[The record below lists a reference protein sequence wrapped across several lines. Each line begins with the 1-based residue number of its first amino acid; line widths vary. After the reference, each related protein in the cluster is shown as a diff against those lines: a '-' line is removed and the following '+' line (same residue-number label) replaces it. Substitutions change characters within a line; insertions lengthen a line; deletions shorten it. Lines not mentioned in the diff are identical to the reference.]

1 VSAPARDLAGA
12 IVVRLQ
18 VRDGRVAAV
27 ELQSSRPT
35 DLSRRLFVDHGLDRL
50 LATLPL
56 VYSICA
62 TAQAAA
68 AVQAGERALGVEP
81 EPAHQLARAVLVDAE
96 TAREHLFRLLTAWPE
111 WLGETPAREALAM
124 LGRQRMAWTRAL
136 YPDADAFACGGGRLD
151 PDRAQ
156 AEALVG
162 ALRDLLGRVV
172 GADGAV
178 WPALVDAAGLLDWVG
193 RDESLAQR
201 MLGHLV
207 AQGHDRLGRSGVGL
221 LPALPDAELAALL
234 AAPAADGF
242 VARPSWQGES
252 GETGALQREAE
263 SPLVA
268 DLLQQR
274 GNDLLTRLVARLAE
288 LHRVIDRLEAGLGTL
303 APAQPGGMPSAREGE
318 GLAQVDAARG
328 VLVHWLRLEGGSVAG
343 HRILAPTEWN
353 FHPQGALAQGLAG
366 LPAGPDL
373 AGLARLLVDA
383 VDPCVACHVEVNS
396 DA

>member
-1 VSAPARDLAGA
+1 MTAPARDPAGA
-12 IVVRLQ
+12 ITVRLQ

-35 DLSRRLFVDHGLDRL
+35 DLSRRLFVGHGLDRL

-68 AVQAGERALGVEP
+68 AVQAGERALGIEP
-81 EPAHQLARAVLVDAE
+81 ERAHAQARAMLVDAE

-111 WLGETPAREALAM
+111 WLGETPAREALA
-124 LGRQRMAWTRAL
+124 LIGRQRMAWTRAL
-136 YPDADAFACGGGRLD
+136 YPGGDAFACGGGCLD

-156 AEALVG
+156 AEALV
-162 ALRDLLGRVV
+162 ADLRALLGRVMGDE
-172 GADGAV
+172 GAA
-178 WPALVDAAGLLDWVG
+178 WPGLADAAGLHDWVASG
-193 RDESLAQR
+193 QGLAQR
-201 MLGHLV
+201 MLASLV
-207 AQGHDRLGRSGVGL
+207 TQGHDALGRSAVGL
-221 LPALPDAELAALL
+221 LPALPDAELAAELGGT
-234 AAPAADGF
+234 AADDF

-252 GETGALQREAE
+252 GETGALQREAAT
-263 SPLVA
+263 PLVA

-288 LHRVIDRLEAGLGTL
+288 LHRVIARLESGL
-303 APAQPGGMPSAREGE
+303 AQPVAAPPGGQPLQGDGE

-328 VLVHWLRLEGGSVAG
+328 VLVHWLRLEGGKLSG

-366 LPAGPDL
+366 LPAGPGVE
-373 AGLARLLVDA
+373 GLARLLVDA
-383 VDPCVACHVEVNS
+383 IDPCVVCHVEVS
-396 DA
+396 RDA